1 MARTAGD
8 TPLVPLELPVA
19 DGDQRE
25 RADAQRNR
33 LKVLSAAEKLFA
45 CRGVENV
52 SMDAIAAEA
61 GVGKGTLF
69 RRFGDRAGLAMAL
82 LNEHAVILQERMIR
96 GPAPLGPGAPPKE
109 RLKAM
114 ARAQLAHLEEHGE
127 LIAAGE
133 AGRPGT
139 RFRTGPYD
147 FLRMHAGVL
156 IREADPDADWEIL
169 ADILLASLSSDA
181 FFYWRRVREHEIER
195 IAASFDMLVDRLL
208 P

>member
-1 MARTAGD
+1 MARTAAD
-8 TPLVPLELPVA
+8 TPLIPLELPVA
-19 DGDQRE
+19 DGEPPE

-33 LKVLSAAEKLFA
+33 VKVLDAAARLFA

-69 RRFGDRAGLAMAL
+69 RRFGDRAGLAL
-82 LNEHAVILQERMIR
+82 AVLQEQTVAVQEQMIR

-114 ARAQLAHLEEHGE
+114 ARAQLALLQAHGD
-127 LIAAGE
+127 LMAAGE
-133 AGRPGT
+133 AGKPGA
-139 RFRTGPYD
+139 RFNTGPYT

-156 IREADPDADWEIL
+156 IREADPEADWEIL
-169 ADILLASLSSDA
+169 ADILLAPLASDA
-181 FFYWRRVREHEIER
+181 FFYWCTVREHDVER
-195 IAASFDMLVDRLL
+195 IAAAFDTLVDRLL